1 MGRNISWDMVYEH
14 LKDSSEMADEAIVD
28 ELHQMFLAKKRRT
41 SIHGHRHVHYDIV
54 AEAECVYGYGLPEEQ
69 ERTFT
74 LNEIVDAAAK
84 RLSLDAGMVIQNVLY
99 ALLEEDGTKAER
111 QKVDLISA
119 RIIERNEKIHG
130 KSEMEGHL
138 DFTTKNDI
146 NMDEN
151 IPQGA
156 NITNNF
162 EGAHIGKIVYNYGT
176 INENNYGQGNSQ
188 TTDTES
194 AVLKLLDELVQD
206 AIRQEKSPKY
216 ILLPVRAA
224 KDADMLPMAN
234 LDWVN
239 ERYGL
244 KLSNVNYSDWVS
256 KENAN
261 YDNRELPP
269 LVERFRALKSP
280 KM

>member
-1 MGRNISWDMVYEH
+1 MLF
-14 LKDSSEMADEAIVD
+14 LKMPR
-28 ELHQMFLAKKRRT
+28 LPFNKKNNM
-41 SIHGHRHVHYDIV
+41 
-54 AEAECVYGYGLPEEQ
+54 EE
-69 ERTFT
+69 
-74 LNEIVDAAAK
+74 K
-84 RLSLDAGMVIQNVLY
+84 
-99 ALLEEDGTKAER
+99 EEPRK
-111 QKVDLISA
+111 K
-119 RIIERNEKIHG
+119 II
-130 KSEMEGHL
+130 
-138 DFTTKNDI
+138 
-146 NMDEN
+146 
-151 IPQGA
+151 
-156 NITNNF
+156 NNF

-176 INENNYGQGNSQ
+176 INENNYGQSQ
-188 TTDTES
+188 SPTIDTES